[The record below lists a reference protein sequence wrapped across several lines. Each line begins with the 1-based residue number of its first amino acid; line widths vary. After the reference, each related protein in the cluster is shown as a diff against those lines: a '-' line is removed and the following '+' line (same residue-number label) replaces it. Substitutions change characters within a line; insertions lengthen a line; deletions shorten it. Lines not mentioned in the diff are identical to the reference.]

1 MSLQPQAAYLVPE
14 ETARVAHAIFPTGNL
29 VMRMYDDLG
38 MLFHDLDFAELFPP
52 QGQPAEAPTRLA
64 LVTLLQFMGG
74 LTDRQAADAVR
85 TRLDWKYLLCLDL
98 TDRGFDHSV
107 LSEFRSRLVTHHA
120 ERCLFDAILN
130 LARSQGLLKAG
141 GRQRSDSTH
150 ILGAMR
156 TLTRLEGVTETVR
169 HALNVL
175 ATHAPDWLRAHTD
188 AAWIERYG
196 PRASEYRLP
205 KAQTKRVA
213 WALQVGTDALDLL
226 TALERETTP
235 ALLRQLPAVETL
247 RQVWDQNFRR
257 KDGQVE
263 WRKTEDLP
271 PTGQYINSPYD
282 TEARYAN
289 KGATT
294 WTGYKLLITETC
306 EPDTPNLITNIATTT
321 AAIADDAVTEE
332 IHAAL
337 AEHKLVPDV
346 HIADTGFVNSKLFV
360 DSQEDYGIELIG
372 PTRSDNHWQAKEGT
386 GFAASEFALDW
397 EQQHAICPE
406 GKVSVSWTPA
416 IDKFKNEVIKIK
428 FGDEGLSGLSKLC
441 QVYALDAAAPDD
453 HGSATGA
460 A

>member
-1 MSLQPQAAYLVPE
+1 ME
-14 ETARVAHAIFPTGNL
+14 
-29 VMRMYDDLG
+29 
-38 MLFHDLDFAELFPP
+38 
-52 QGQPAEAPTRLA
+52 
-64 LVTLLQFMGG
+64 G

-85 TRLDWKYLLCLDL
+85 TRLDWNYLLCLDL

-120 ERCLFDAILN
+120 ERCLFDASLN
-130 LARSQGLLKAG
+130 LARAQGLLKAG

-175 ATHAPDWLRAHTD
+175 ATHAPDWLRANTD

-226 TALERETTP
+226 RALESETAP
-235 ALLRQLPAVETL
+235 SQLRQLPAVETV

-271 PTGQYINSPYD
+271 PIGQ
-282 TEARYAN
+282 
-289 KGATT
+289 
-294 WTGYKLLITETC
+294 
-306 EPDTPNLITNIATTT
+306 
-321 AAIADDAVTEE
+321 
-332 IHAAL
+332 
-337 AEHKLVPDV
+337 
-346 HIADTGFVNSKLFV
+346 
-360 DSQEDYGIELIG
+360 
-372 PTRSDNHWQAKEGT
+372 
-386 GFAASEFALDW
+386 
-397 EQQHAICPE
+397 
-406 GKVSVSWTPA
+406 
-416 IDKFKNEVIKIK
+416 
-428 FGDEGLSGLSKLC
+428 
-441 QVYALDAAAPDD
+441 
-453 HGSATGA
+453 
-460 A
+460 